1 MEDYESDNLDI
12 ILTQKSSKNYC
23 EVPSSGYGGDIVDM
37 NSEVV
42 SLEGTSEP
50 NFDIWSDFQMEACS
64 QRRILYGNVEIEDI
78 SSDEEVDKL

>member
-1 MEDYESDNLDI
+1 MEDYESDSSDI
-12 ILTQKSSKNYC
+12 ILTQKSSKSYC

-50 NFDIWSDFQMEACS
+50 NFDILSDFQEKCVLKGGSYMTML
-64 QRRILYGNVEIEDI
+64 R
-78 SSDEEVDKL
+78 

>member
-1 MEDYESDNLDI
+1 MEDYESDSSDI
-12 ILTQKSSKNYC
+12 ILTQNSSKSYF
-23 EVPSSGYGGDIVDM
+23 EVPSSGYGGDIVDK

-50 NFDIWSDFQMEACS
+50 NFDIWSDFESEVSS
-64 QRRILYGNVEIEDI
+64 QRRILYDNVEIEDI